1 MESRRLNVWKR
12 PARLVAAS
20 LAGALALSVASTAAQ
35 DTSSDTVRP
44 ASIHLGSC
52 DAPGEAVAELNDLVV
67 MFDDND
73 DDQGGGSDAGPAST
87 PKPGSGGDDNAD
99 DGAGDDNA
107 DDGLGGDDNAD
118 DGTGDDNADDG
129 TGDDDA
135 DDGDD
140 SGDDGSRPGIRAF
153 QASGGEFVG
162 PEDASVVEG
171 SEDSNIGTGL
181 ATLLAE
187 PHVIAV
193 FESEGSDTI
202 IACGS
207 IGGFA
212 SADDDTDLAVG
223 LREQNDS
230 GFAGIALLD
239 DDDDDNELDVDVYI
253 GRDVAAN

>member
-1 MESRRLNVWKR
+1 MLYRRSSGWKR
-12 PARLVAAS
+12 SSRVMTAS
-20 LAGALALSVASTAAQ
+20 LAGALALSVAATAAQ

-52 DAPGEAVAELNDLVV
+52 DAPGETVAELNDLVV

-73 DDQGGGSDAGPAST
+73 DDQGGG
-87 PKPGSGGDDNAD
+87 DD
-99 DGAGDDNA
+99 A

-118 DGTGDDNADDG
+118 DGVGSDDNADDG
-129 TGDDDA
+129 TDDA
-135 DDGDD
+135 DDGTDDADDADDD
-140 SGDDGSRPGIRAF
+140 SGFRPGIRAF
-153 QASGGEFVG
+153 QANGSGFVG

-171 SEDSNIGTGL
+171 SEDSTIGTDL

-187 PHVIAV
+187 PHVVAV
-193 FESEGSDTI
+193 FESDGSDTI

-207 IGGFA
+207 IGGFTA
-212 SADDDTDLAVG
+212 ADDDTDLAVG

-230 GFAGIALLD
+230 GFAGIALFD

-253 GRDVAAN
+253 GRDVAGN